1 VDVAPRAGRN
11 RERGRHARAL
21 LFGVGLVLA
30 GCAEAPK
37 GEVTVR
43 PSPQHQATHQAVGES
58 IVASLGGAAVV
69 VRWLPATGVEQYF
82 AAKPGLVVPWP
93 REVWKETP
101 PTVFWLR
108 IHNQTPEELQFD
120 PTLAGLVTQEG
131 RRERL
136 IPYEEMYQN
145 LEGLEGSGPRLQSL
159 QATLFSRFVVLSPG
173 GQREGLLVFPA
184 LAPETKHLV
193 LELSSFFIGGRSLPG
208 LFEFQVLRKNTE

>member
-1 VDVAPRAGRN
+1 MDESPRIQPDP
-11 RERGRHARAL
+11 ERGRRARAFL
-21 LFGVGLVLA
+21 LGVGLALA
-30 GCAEAPK
+30 GCTAAPK
-37 GEVTVR
+37 GEVTIR

-58 IVASLGGAAVV
+58 IIASLGGAAVV
-69 VRWLPATGVEQYF
+69 VRWLPAAGVEQYF
-82 AAKPGLVVPWP
+82 TGKPGLVVPWP
-93 REVWKETP
+93 KEVWKEAP

-108 IHNQTPEELQFD
+108 IHNQTPEEVQFD

-136 IPYEEMYQN
+136 IPYEEMYMH
-145 LEGLEGSGPRLQSL
+145 LAGLEGSGPRLQSL

-184 LAPETKHLV
+184 LTPETKHLL

-208 LFEFQVLRKNTE
+208 LFEFQVLRQNTE